1 MLCLIVTGFGPAR
14 GDMSRQAPEQAKQAK
29 PGDQQGAEAARR
41 SRKPFQ
47 VSKTSLRNIIES
59 VQY

>member
-14 GDMSRQAPEQAKQAK
+14 GDMSRQAPEQAKQAQ